1 MNKRILKIMS
11 FACILA
17 LASSCERD
25 LKTEGITTRITY
37 YAVIE
42 PVPFEVDGEE
52 TVDLTIDQDD
62 AYTDPGAVVTEAGQP
77 IEYETAISGTYFVD
91 GTETLD
97 SSIPDIYNIT
107 YSAVNKDGYAGSV
120 VRNVFVRPT
129 QGDLVTSIEGLYT
142 VSVVRS
148 PGGGPATAD
157 YTDREY
163 AFIRKV
169 DSDTYEI
176 SDAIGGYYDFGRA
189 YGPTYA
195 ARGARVTAVNIPGSI
210 FTYDNSVGVGE
221 FGGVATVGGMVVN
234 PVNKTV
240 EFTTTWDAG
249 YSFKVTMKQ
258 VVY

>member
-11 FACILA
+11 FACIVA

-25 LKTEGITTRITY
+25 LKTEGLTTRLTY

-52 TVDLTIDQDD
+52 TVDITIDQGDP
-62 AYTDPGAVVTEAGQP
+62 YTDPGAVVTEAGQP
-77 IEYETAISGTYFVD
+77 IEYEMSITGTYFVD
-91 GTETLD
+91 ETEVLD
-97 SSIPDIYNIT
+97 SSIPDIYNVV

-120 VRNVFVRPT
+120 TRNVFVRPT

-142 VSVVRS
+142 VSVVRT
-148 PGGGPATAD
+148 PGGGPAAD

-189 YGPTYA
+189 YGPAYA

-210 FTYDNSVGVGE
+210 FTYDNSVAVGA
-221 FGGVATVGGMVVN
+221 FGGVATVSAMVVN
-234 PVNKTV
+234 PTDKTV